1 MRRARAFILVAVLVI
16 VSTGCT
22 TEGND
27 PTTTTSISSTTS
39 TTVAQTTTSST
50 STTTTA
56 PTSTTVASNDP
67 WSIDYPLDAET
78 VDDLPAVLADKID
91 APEPDPDLTIEG
103 PDDIDRWVNEWL
115 DWFSWVS
122 ANPEEGVV
130 ALEHAVIP
138 ASTFYAD
145 TLAALEADRDAGT
158 ALLGY
163 AFKPVEV
170 SGTFDEF
177 FERRELLRV
186 VVVAADEIPGY
197 VIDRAGAVISV
208 IEPLDGEAT
217 IRLLLRYRQEDE
229 EWVLENLEVLG

>member
-1 MRRARAFILVAVLVI
+1 MSRTRAFMLVAVLAI
-16 VSTGCT
+16 VAGCT
-22 TEGND
+22 PEAND
-27 PTTTTSISSTTS
+27 PTTTTSNSTTTS
-39 TTVAQTTTSST
+39 TTVQQTTTSNT
-50 STTTTA
+50 PTTITA

-67 WSIDYPLDAET
+67 WSIDYPPDAET
-78 VDDLPAVLADKID
+78 VEDLPAILTDKIG
-91 APEPDPDLTIEG
+91 APEPDPNLTIEG
-103 PDDIDRWVNEWL
+103 PDDLDRWVNEWL
-115 DWFSWVS
+115 NWFSWVN
-122 ANPEEGVV
+122 ANPGEGIG

-138 ASTFYAD
+138 VSAFYED

-197 VIDRAGAVISV
+197 VIDGTGAVISV
-208 IEPLDGEAT
+208 IEPLGGEAT
-217 IRLLLRYRQEDE
+217 IRLLLRYRQEDG